1 MTTIWICIAA
11 AAAISFLIKGV
22 GPALLGDRP
31 LPPRARGAVALV
43 APALIASLVVV
54 DVAGPRWADFDPA
67 LAAGVV
73 AAVGARLLRAPLL
86 VSVVVAV
93 LTTALLRLVLG

>member
-11 AAAISFLIKGV
+11 AALISFVIKGV

-31 LPPRARGAVALV
+31 LPPRARGVVALV
-43 APALIASLVVV
+43 APALIAALVVV
-54 DVAGPRWADFDPA
+54 DVAGARWSAFGPT

-86 VSVVVAV
+86 VAVIAAVAV
-93 LTTALLRLVLG
+93 TALLRLALG